1 MGTGKSSTSILRA
14 FGEAL
19 RAKREALN
27 LSQEELAFRS
37 EVHRTYISELERG
50 IKNPSLTT
58 LAKLADALGTA
69 KSELV
74 LELER
79 AEARSKHAP
88 RTRRA

>member
-1 MGTGKSSTSILRA
+1 MGTGKTSASILRA

-19 RAKREALN
+19 RARREALS

-58 LAKLADALGTA
+58 LEKLATALGTT
-69 KSELV
+69 KTVLV
-74 LELER
+74 RETER
-79 AEARSKHAP
+79 REGAEK
-88 RTRRA
+88 

>member
-1 MGTGKSSTSILRA
+1 MGTGKTSASILRA

-19 RAKREALN
+19 RARREGLS

-58 LAKLADALGTA
+58 LEKLATALGTT
-69 KSELV
+69 KTVLV
-74 LELER
+74 RETER
-79 AEARSKHAP
+79 REPGAR
-88 RTRRA
+88 